1 MLCGTTKIKPPARR
15 RMVATSFCRFFI
27 RHGRALL
34 FGAGASA
41 CACVL
46 FSALWSILSPFPA
59 GTSDSYSEEQ
69 AAFHGPTLEAG
80 DSPPTAVP
88 QGQLWVIDV
97 GFSPERGAWL
107 QPRRERGGCE
117 PRKYVAREAREYSG
131 GEPELAWRLEMCAI
145 ESGVQ
150 PQVSEEFWYALDG
163 SGLAPDAKVLALP
176 LPADESAG
184 RPRTAFVTV
193 TGYCLENGFCTAIVQ
208 KGESPFPDR
217 LSAAMR
223 GERGAVEYFWAQ
235 QLPEETVLAQEADE
249 AAPVVDEA
257 VPAQTRAPAEAP
269 EGALQWRFVRD

>member
-1 MLCGTTKIKPPARR
+1 MLCRTTKIKLSTRL
-15 RMVATSFCRFFI
+15 RMVATSSYRFCI
-27 RHGRALL
+27 RHGHALL
-34 FGAGASA
+34 LGAGASA

-46 FSALWSILSPFPA
+46 FSALWTILSPIPA
-59 GTSDSYSEEQ
+59 GTSDSYFEKR
-69 AAFHGPTLEAG
+69 ATFHEPTLEAG
-80 DSPPTAVP
+80 GSQPTAVP
-88 QGQLWVIDV
+88 KGQLWVIDA

-117 PRKYVAREAREYSG
+117 PRKYVAREARGYSA

-150 PQVSEEFWYALDG
+150 PQLSEEFWYALDG
-163 SGLAPDAKVLALP
+163 SGLAADARVLALP

-184 RPRTAFVTV
+184 RPRTAFVAV

-235 QLPEETVLAQEADE
+235 PLPEETVLAQEADG
-249 AAPVVDEA
+249 AAPAVDEA
-257 VPAQTRAPAEAP
+257 VPEQTGTPAEAP
-269 EGALQWRFVRD
+269 DGTLQWRFVRD